1 MLAKSRGSS
10 SSWRNG
16 SFGNCRWHYD
26 ILYGKVKDFIKH
38 QLFTQDIELDDLN
51 ILRNLS
57 ELEVSKTVQE
67 TFKRQINALTVLD
80 KGEAEIRDYIKVS
93 QCRPFIAKDQGYIV
107 PKKSVFN
114 KIIGDSHFELE
125 FANFLEAC
133 DDVVSYVKNYFAV
146 HFRID
151 YRNADGA
158 ISDFYPDFFV
168 KVSEKAVY
176 IVETK
181 GREDLDDPLK
191 IARLKLW
198 CEDVNAIQN
207 RIRYVPVYVKQE
219 EYEKYQPKSFSDV
232 IKMFSLKE

>member
-1 MLAKSRGSS
+1 MKDLRLVSG
-10 SSWRNG
+10 
-16 SFGNCRWHYD
+16 YD
-26 ILYGKVKDFIKH
+26 VLYGKVKEFIKH
-38 QLFTQDIELDDLN
+38 YLFTQDVELEDLN

-57 ELEVSKTVQE
+57 ELEVSRTIQV
-67 TFKRQINALTVLD
+67 TFKKQINALTVLD
-80 KGEAEIRDYIKVS
+80 RGEAEIREYIKIS
-93 QCRPFIAKDQGYIV
+93 QCRPFVAKDQGYIV

-125 FANFLEAC
+125 FANFLEAV

-158 ISDFYPDFFV
+158 ISDFYPDFLV
-168 KVSEKAVY
+168 KVSGKEIY

-191 IARLKLW
+191 IERLRLW
-198 CEDVNAIQN
+198 CNDVNTIQN
-207 RIRYVPVYVKQE
+207 QTRYIPVYVKQE
-219 EYEKYQPKSFSDV
+219 EYEKYLPKSFSDV
-232 IKMFSLKE
+232 IKMFSLN